1 MYMFLIQMLYLNVLP
16 STAPSASA
24 GAIFASSKQN
34 IAVDKRYQT
43 KVKVIVRNIIP
54 KAVNL
59 RPETFVP
66 PHPAARRFG
75 FSVQEPVMPMRFL
88 RTKTVSAVCVL
99 TFLTLASSL
108 WAQKDAGAIVGLVR
122 DPSGAVV
129 AGAKVNVTD
138 VDRGTELILTT
149 NAEGQYVASPL
160 RIGRY
165 SVTVE
170 KGGFKKAVA
179 GPVQVNIQDRIAV
192 DLTLQAGMATE
203 VVNVTG
209 QRPQLETDTSEMG
222 QVVDSQRIN
231 ALPLNGRNYAQLA
244 LLGTGVATAEPG
256 SRVET
261 TYGFSSNGA
270 RSLQN
275 NFLLDGIDNNA
286 NLGDVLNGA
295 AYVVQPA
302 VDAISEFKVET
313 NSYSAE
319 FGRGNGA
326 IMNAVIKSGTNQIHG
341 DVWEFLRNE
350 KLDAIN
356 YFDEFG
362 QQPYKQNQ
370 FGFTLGGPILKNKLF
385 FFGDYEGLRVR
396 HAQPQLST
404 VPTPAEVSGDFSA
417 FLQTN
422 TPIPGVVDCN
432 GNQTYQGE
440 IFDPTQ
446 ANSNSLYNG
455 GPCSVPIGTNAS
467 GQPTNKFTGNAGTN
481 TAIDPLAQEL
491 ANLFPA
497 PNTTK
502 YSGGNYLA
510 DPEGSETENKFD
522 IRIDQTISSK
532 DNFFTRFSYGNDST
546 FLPSPFSNVLD
557 GGSFQ
562 DGSSNNT
569 AEGLAASEIHT
580 FRNDLIN
587 EFRFG
592 FNHLSSHRY
601 NLFSNE
607 NVAAELPVPFPG
619 VPYEA
624 GQNIGGLPSLSFGDG
639 IATIGASGYLPAVEH
654 QHSYVFTDNVSW
666 TRGRHSAKFGAE
678 LRFEQFTILEPAAAR
693 GSMDFGGNFLI
704 NDNLADPGTG
714 GEAFA
719 SFIQG
724 ISDGGSITSVTPNI
738 IYNRQIYAIYALDDF
753 KVTPRLT
760 LNLGL
765 RYELFT
771 TIKEADDNQ
780 ATFDFNS
787 LSLIAPSG
795 QNRQLTPTLGT
806 ELAIQ
811 NNGTRG
817 LISPDRN
824 NFAPRIGLAY
834 QWSDK
839 LVFRGGYG
847 IFYGGQE
854 NGPFSNPSPGF
865 NPPFLSSEAYST
877 PCSAPSANGGTGQ
890 LDCSISATNNNGLP
904 LNVLSQGFANN
915 VNTGLSPLADPNA
928 PELYSLDPHLVTP
941 YTQQWHLG
949 FEYQLP
955 ADTVL
960 EVSYGGSRGLKLFAF
975 YNGNQAVP
983 VLGTDSL
990 ATAPRRPAND
1000 EAPGA
1005 TGPCTL
1011 ADGGAN
1017 CNPALD
1023 VAIDTFR
1030 SNAQSNYDS
1039 LQVRLEKR
1047 YSHGLQYEAAYTWS
1061 HALDTAS
1068 SASLGSVNNGDFQD
1082 QRYPNQNYGNADFD
1096 VRHRFVF
1103 SYVYD
1108 LPFGRGKRFANT
1120 ASGVVN
1126 QILGNWQTTG
1136 VFSAATGN
1144 YYTATDINDISGSD
1158 CGGTVG
1164 YYCSRPTLVGNPNT
1178 TPCIPGTLFNT
1189 CAFADNTNLGTFG
1202 NAGRNIIEGPG
1213 YKTWDMSMVKQFPI
1227 SEQKRLEFRAEFFN
1241 ILNHVNYLFGQF
1253 GAISAEPTPLE
1264 LNPFIPPSQSNFGF
1278 PLSARNPRQIQFAL
1292 KFYF

>member
-1 MYMFLIQMLYLNVLP
+1 LAL
-16 STAPSASA
+16 T
-24 GAIFASSKQN
+24 
-34 IAVDKRYQT
+34 T
-43 KVKVIVRNIIP
+43 
-54 KAVNL
+54 
-59 RPETFVP
+59 
-66 PHPAARRFG
+66 
-75 FSVQEPVMPMRFL
+75 
-88 RTKTVSAVCVL
+88 TVE
-99 TFLTLASSL
+99 
-108 WAQKDAGAIVGLVR
+108 AQKDAGAIVGLVR

-129 AGAKVNVTD
+129 PRAKVTVTD
-138 VDRGTELILTT
+138 VDRGILLTFST
-149 NAEGQYVASPL
+149 NDNGEYVASPL

-165 SVTVE
+165 TVSVE
-170 KGGFKKAVA
+170 KEGFKKGVA
-179 GPVQVNIQDRIAV
+179 GPVQVNIQDRVGV
-192 DLTLQAGMATE
+192 DLKLDPGMATE
-203 VVNVTG
+203 VVAVTG
-209 QRPQLETDTSEMG
+209 ERPQLETETSELG

-244 LLGTGVATAEPG
+244 LLGAGIAAAEPG

-302 VDAISEFKVET
+302 VDAIAEFKVET

-341 DVWEFLRNE
+341 DLWEFLRND
-350 KLDAIN
+350 KLDATN
-356 YFDEFG
+356 AFDNPSIGGFG

-370 FGFTLGGPILKNKLF
+370 FGFTLGGPVLKNKLF
-385 FFGDYEGLRVR
+385 FFGDYEGLRIR
-396 HAQPQLST
+396 QALPQLST
-404 VPTPAEVSGDFSA
+404 VPTQAEVGGDFSA
-417 FLQTN
+417 FLQLSQ
-422 TPIPGVVDCN
+422 PITGVVDCN
-432 GNQTYQGE
+432 GNPTYLGE

-446 ANSNSLYNG
+446 AQTSSAYNG
-455 GPCSVPIGTNAS
+455 GPCSLPIGTTGPNYS
-467 GQPTNKFTGNAGTN
+467 GTPTNKFSNPGGTS

-491 ANLFPA
+491 ANLFPPPT
-497 PNTTK
+497 PNLTLP
-502 YSGGNYLA
+502 GGNFLS
-510 DPEGSETENKFD
+510 DPERSETENKFD
-522 IRIDQTISSK
+522 VRIDQIVNSK
-532 DNFFTRFSYGNDST
+532 DNFFARFSYGNDNN
-546 FLPSPFSNVLD
+546 FLPSPFQNILD

-562 DGSSNNT
+562 DGYSNNT

-580 FRNDLIN
+580 FRNNLIN

-592 FNHLSSHRY
+592 FNHLSSHRF
-601 NLFSNE
+601 NLYSNE
-607 NVAAELPVPFPG
+607 NVSQEIPGGIPFPG
-619 VPYEA
+619 VPFEA

-639 IATIGASGYLPAVEH
+639 TATIGASEYLPAIEH
-654 QHSYVFTDNVSW
+654 QHSYVFTDNLSW
-666 TRGRHSAKFGAE
+666 THGRHAAKFGTE
-678 LRFEQFTILEPAAAR
+678 LRFEEFTILEPAAAR
-693 GSMDFGGNFLI
+693 GAMDFGGGFLI

-719 SFIQG
+719 TFMQG
-724 ISDGGSITSVTPNI
+724 ISDGGSITSLNPNI
-738 IYNRQIYAIYALDDF
+738 DYRRQIYAVYGLDDI
-753 KVTPRLT
+753 KVNSKFT

-771 TIKEADDNQ
+771 TIKEANNNQ
-780 ATFDFNS
+780 DTFDFNS

-795 QNRQLTPTLGT
+795 QNRVLTPTLGT
-806 ELAIQ
+806 ELPIQ
-811 NNGTRG
+811 NNGSRG
-817 LISPDRN
+817 LISPDLN

-834 QWSDK
+834 QLADK
-839 LVFRGGYG
+839 LVLRSGYG

-865 NPPFLSSEAYST
+865 NPPFLSSEAFNA
-877 PCSAPSANGGTGQ
+877 PCQAPSANGSQ
-890 LDCSISATNNNGLP
+890 LDCSISAANNNGLP
-904 LNVLSQGFANN
+904 LNVLSQGFPA
-915 VNTGLSPLADPNA
+915 TSLSDPNS

-949 FEYQLP
+949 LEYQLP

-960 EVSYGGSRGLKLFAF
+960 EVSYAGSRGLKLFAF

-990 ATAPRRPAND
+990 PTAPRRPAND

-1011 ADGGAN
+1011 ANPQN

-1023 VAIDTFR
+1023 TTIETFR

-1047 YSHGLQYEAAYTWS
+1047 YSHGLQYELAYTFA
-1061 HALDTAS
+1061 HALDNAS

-1082 QRYPNQNYGNADFD
+1082 QRFPNQNYGNADFD
-1096 VRHRFVF
+1096 VRQRLVF
-1103 SYVYD
+1103 SYLYD
-1108 LPFGRGKRFANT
+1108 LPFGRGRAFGKD

-1126 QILGNWQTTG
+1126 QIIGDWQMTG

-1144 YYTATDINDISGSD
+1144 YYTATDINDVSVSGSD

-1164 YYCSRPTLVGNPNT
+1164 YYCSRPARVGNPNAK
-1178 TPCIPGTLFNT
+1178 PCIPGTLFNT
-1189 CAFADNTNLGTFG
+1189 CAFADDNTNPGIVPLGTFG

-1213 YKTWDMSMVKQFPI
+1213 YTTWDTSLVKQFAI
-1227 SEQKRLEFRAEFFN
+1227 TEQKHLEFRAEFFN
-1241 ILNHVNYLFGQF
+1241 VLNHVNYLFGQF

-1264 LNPFIPPSQSNFGF
+1264 MGQSGFGY
-1278 PLSARNPRQIQFAL
+1278 PLAARAPRQIQVAL

>member
-1 MYMFLIQMLYLNVLP
+1 MTVNMTVRFSCLQTFSALLVATLLVLA
-16 STAPSASA
+16 AP
-24 GAIFASSKQN
+24 
-34 IAVDKRYQT
+34 
-43 KVKVIVRNIIP
+43 
-54 KAVNL
+54 
-59 RPETFVP
+59 
-66 PHPAARRFG
+66 
-75 FSVQEPVMPMRFL
+75 
-88 RTKTVSAVCVL
+88 
-99 TFLTLASSL
+99 L
-108 WAQKDAGAIVGLVR
+108 WAQKDAGAIVGVVR

-129 AGAKVNVTD
+129 SAAKVTVTD
-138 VDRGTELILTT
+138 VDRGISLTLTT
-149 NAEGQYVASPL
+149 NDQGEYVASPL
-160 RIGRY
+160 HIGHY
-165 SVTVE
+165 TVTVE
-170 KGGFKKAVA
+170 KPGFKKDVA
-179 GPVQVNIQDRIAV
+179 GPVEVNIQDRVGV
-192 DLTLQAGMATE
+192 DLNLQPGMATE
-203 VVNVTG
+203 IVTVSSE
-209 QRPQLETDTSEMG
+209 RPQLETETSELG

-244 LLGTGVATAEPG
+244 LLGVGVAAAEPG

-261 TYGFSSNGA
+261 TYGFSANGA

-302 VDAISEFKVET
+302 VDAIAEFKVET
-313 NSYSAE
+313 NSYTAE

-350 KLDAIN
+350 KLDAVN
-356 YFDEFG
+356 AFDIFG

-370 FGFTLGGPILKNKLF
+370 FGFTLGGPIVKNKTF
-385 FFGDYEGLRVR
+385 FFGDYEGLRIR
-396 HAQPQLST
+396 HALPQLST
-404 VPTPAEVSGDFSA
+404 VPTTAEVGGDFSA
-417 FLQTN
+417 FLQTSN
-422 TPIPGVVDCN
+422 PVPGVVDCS

-440 IFDPTQ
+440 IFNPVLAQ
-446 ANSNSLYNG
+446 SASAFNG
-455 GPCSVPIGTNAS
+455 GPCSVPIGTTAS
-467 GQPTNKFTGNAGTN
+467 GQPTNIFSGNSGTN
-481 TAIDPLAQEL
+481 TPIDPLAQEL

-497 PNTTK
+497 PNNTVLP
-502 YSGGNYLA
+502 GGNFLA
-510 DPEGSETENKFD
+510 DPKGSETENKFD
-522 IRIDQTISSK
+522 IRFDQTISEK
-532 DNFFTRFSYGNDST
+532 DNFFARFSYGNDST
-546 FLPSPFSNVLD
+546 FLPSPFNNILD

-562 DGSSNNT
+562 DGYSNNI

-580 FRNDLIN
+580 FRNNLIN

-592 FNHLSSHRY
+592 FNHLDSHRY
-601 NLFSNE
+601 NLFSNV
-607 NVAAELPVPFPG
+607 NVAQQIPGGIPFPG
-619 VPYEA
+619 VPFDA
-624 GQNIGGLPSLSFGDG
+624 GENIGGLPSLSFGDG
-639 IATIGASGYLPAVEH
+639 TASIGASGYLPAVEH
-654 QHSYVFTDNVSW
+654 QYSYVFTDNLSW
-666 TRGRHSAKFGAE
+666 TRGRHAVKFGAE

-693 GSMDFGGNFLI
+693 GTMDFGGGFLI
-704 NDNLADPGTG
+704 NDNLASPGSG

-719 SFIQG
+719 SFMQG
-724 ISDGGSITSVTPNI
+724 ISDGGSITSVNPNI
-738 IYNRQIYAIYALDDF
+738 DYHRQIYAVYALDDF
-753 KVTPRLT
+753 KVTPKLT

-771 TIKEADDNQ
+771 TIKESDNNQ
-780 ATFDFNS
+780 STFDFNT
-787 LSLIAPSG
+787 LSLIAPRG
-795 QNRQLTPTLGT
+795 QNAQLTPTLAT
-806 ELAIQ
+806 ELNLV
-811 NNGTRG
+811 NNGSRG
-817 LISPDRN
+817 LISPDLN

-834 QWSDK
+834 KLSDK
-839 LVFRGGYG
+839 LVLRSGYG

-877 PCSAPSANGGTGQ
+877 PCSAPSANPSQ
-890 LDCSISATNNNGLP
+890 LDCSISAANNGGLP
-904 LNVLSQGFANN
+904 LNQLQQGFANN
-915 VNTGLSPLADPNA
+915 VNTGKSPLADPNA

-941 YTQQWHLG
+941 YTQQWHMGL
-949 FEYQLP
+949 EYQLP

-960 EVSYGGSRGLKLFAF
+960 EVSYAGSRGLKLFAF

-1030 SNAQSNYDS
+1030 SNAQSNYNS
-1039 LQVRLEKR
+1039 LQARLEKR
-1047 YSHGLQYEAAYTWS
+1047 YTHGLQFEAAYTYS

-1082 QRYPNQNYGNADFD
+1082 QRFPNQDYGNADFD
-1096 VRHRFVF
+1096 VRQRFVF

-1108 LPFGRGKRFANT
+1108 LPFGRGRTFAKNS
-1120 ASGVVN
+1120 SGVVN
-1126 QILGNWQTTG
+1126 KIIGDWQMTG

-1144 YYTATDINDISGSD
+1144 YYTATDINDVSGGD

-1164 YYCSRPTLVGNPNT
+1164 YYCSRPNLVGNPNAK
-1178 TPCIPGTLFNT
+1178 PCMPGTLFNT

-1213 YKTWDMSMVKQFPI
+1213 YKTWDTSLVKQFAI
-1227 SEQKRLEFRAEFFN
+1227 SEQKHFEFRAEFFN
-1241 ILNHVNYLFGQF
+1241 VLNHVNYLFGQF

-1264 LNPFIPPSQSNFGF
+1264 LGQSGFGF
-1278 PLSARNPRQIQFAL
+1278 PLSARAPRQIQFAL

>member
-1 MYMFLIQMLYLNVLP
+1 MTL
-16 STAPSASA
+16 
-24 GAIFASSKQN
+24 
-34 IAVDKRYQT
+34 
-43 KVKVIVRNIIP
+43 
-54 KAVNL
+54 
-59 RPETFVP
+59 
-66 PHPAARRFG
+66 
-75 FSVQEPVMPMRFL
+75 RFL
-88 RTKTVSAVCVL
+88 RPQFLLALFCMSLAL
-99 TFLTLASSL
+99 TTTLQ
-108 WAQKDAGAIVGLVR
+108 AQKDAGAIVGLVR

-129 AGAKVNVTD
+129 SGAKVTVTD
-138 VDRGTELILTT
+138 VDRGIVLTLST
-149 NAEGQYVASPL
+149 NDNGEYVASPL

-165 SVTVE
+165 SVTVAKE
-170 KGGFKKAVA
+170 GFKKAVA
-179 GPVQVNIQDRIAV
+179 GPVQVNIQDRVGV
-192 DLTLQAGMATE
+192 DLKLDPGMATE
-203 VVNVTG
+203 VVAVTG
-209 QRPQLETDTSEMG
+209 ERPQLETETSELG

-244 LLGTGVATAEPG
+244 LLGAGIAAAEPG

-302 VDAISEFKVET
+302 VDAIAEFKVET
-313 NSYSAE
+313 NAYSAE

-341 DVWEFLRNE
+341 DLWEFLRND
-350 KLDAIN
+350 KLDATN
-356 YFDEFG
+356 AFDNPSIGGFG

-370 FGFTLGGPILKNKLF
+370 FGFTLGGPIVKNKLF
-385 FFGDYEGLRVR
+385 FFGDYEGLRIR
-396 HAQPQLST
+396 QALPQLST
-404 VPTPAEVSGDFSA
+404 VPTQAEVGGDFSA
-417 FLQTN
+417 FLQLSQ
-422 TPIPGVVDCN
+422 PITGVVDCHDN
-432 GNQTYQGE
+432 PTYLGE

-446 ANSNSLYNG
+446 AETGSAYNG
-455 GPCSVPIGTNAS
+455 GPCSLPIGTTGPNYS
-467 GQPTNKFTGNAGTN
+467 GTPTNKFSNPGGTG

-491 ANLFPA
+491 ANLFPPPT
-497 PNTTK
+497 PNLTLP
-502 YSGGNYLA
+502 GGNFLS
-510 DPEGSETENKFD
+510 DPERSETENKFD
-522 IRIDQTISSK
+522 VRIDQIVNNK
-532 DNFFTRFSYGNDST
+532 DNFFVRFSYGNDNN
-546 FLPSPFSNVLD
+546 FLPSPFQNILD

-562 DGSSNNT
+562 DGYSNNT

-580 FRNDLIN
+580 FRNNLIN

-592 FNHLSSHRY
+592 FNHLNSHRF
-601 NLFSNE
+601 NLYSNE
-607 NVAAELPVPFPG
+607 NVSQDIPGGIPFPG
-619 VPYEA
+619 VPFEA

-639 IATIGASGYLPAVEH
+639 TATIGASEYLPAIEH
-654 QHSYVFTDNVSW
+654 QHSYVFTDNLSW
-666 TRGRHSAKFGAE
+666 TRGRHAAKFGAE
-678 LRFEQFTILEPAAAR
+678 LRFEEFTILEPAAAR
-693 GSMDFGGNFLI
+693 GAMDFGGGFLI

-719 SFIQG
+719 SFMQG
-724 ISDGGSITSVTPNI
+724 ISDGGSITSVNPNI
-738 IYNRQIYAIYALDDF
+738 DYRRQIYAVYGLDDI
-753 KVTPRLT
+753 KVNSKLT

-771 TIKEADDNQ
+771 TIKEANNNQ
-780 ATFDFNS
+780 DTFNFNT

-795 QNRQLTPTLGT
+795 QNRVLTPTLGT

-811 NNGTRG
+811 NNGSRG
-817 LISPDRN
+817 LISPDLN

-834 QWSDK
+834 QFADK
-839 LVFRGGYG
+839 LVLRSGYG

-865 NPPFLSSEAYST
+865 NPPFLSSEAFNA
-877 PCSAPSANGGTGQ
+877 PCQAPSANGSQ
-890 LDCSISATNNNGLP
+890 LDCSISAANNNGLP
-904 LNVLSQGFANN
+904 LNVLSQGFP
-915 VNTGLSPLADPNA
+915 TTSLSDPNS

-949 FEYQLP
+949 LEYQLP

-960 EVSYGGSRGLKLFAF
+960 EVSYAGSRGLKLFAF

-990 ATAPRRPAND
+990 PTAPRRPAND

-1011 ADGGAN
+1011 ANPQN

-1023 VAIDTFR
+1023 TTIDTFR
-1030 SNAQSNYDS
+1030 SNTQSNYDS

-1047 YSHGLQYEAAYTWS
+1047 YSHGLQYELAYTFA
-1061 HALDTAS
+1061 HALDNAS

-1096 VRHRFVF
+1096 VRQRLVF
-1103 SYVYD
+1103 SYLYD
-1108 LPFGRGKRFANT
+1108 LPFGRGRTFGKD

-1126 QILGNWQTTG
+1126 QIIGDWQMTG
-1136 VFSAATGN
+1136 VLSAATGN
-1144 YYTATDINDISGSD
+1144 YYTATDINDVSVSGSD

-1164 YYCSRPTLVGNPNT
+1164 YYCSRPARVGNPNT
-1178 TPCIPGTLFNT
+1178 KPCLPGTLFNT
-1189 CAFADNTNLGTFG
+1189 CAFADDNTNPGIVPLGTFG

-1213 YKTWDMSMVKQFPI
+1213 YTTWDTSLVKQFAI
-1227 SEQKRLEFRAEFFN
+1227 TEQKHLEFRAEFFN
-1241 ILNHVNYLFGQF
+1241 VLNHVNYLFGQF

-1264 LNPFIPPSQSNFGF
+1264 MGQSGFGY
-1278 PLSARNPRQIQFAL
+1278 PLAARAPRQIQVAL